1 MYAYHIPVSLQNIF
15 LIVAASSISSTIAIA
30 PGAVGSQTALIS
42 VVLKGVAPQ
51 STITAYTVGQAL
63 ITTAWSVGF
72 GLTMLATQIGWK
84 QTRGLIHVKKKKD
97 GEDDPLADGPL
108 ADAPV
113 ADTGS
118 PDATG

>member
-1 MYAYHIPVSLQNIF
+1 
-15 LIVAASSISSTIAIA
+15 
-30 PGAVGSQTALIS
+30 

-84 QTRGLIHVKKKKD
+84 QTRGLIHVKKKKKKKKD
-97 GEDDPLADGPL
+97 GEDDLLADGPVV
-108 ADAPV
+108 DAAV
-113 ADTGS
+113 ADTGP

>member
-1 MYAYHIPVSLQNIF
+1 
-15 LIVAASSISSTIAIA
+15 
-30 PGAVGSQTALIS
+30 
-42 VVLKGVAPQ
+42 
-51 STITAYTVGQAL
+51 
-63 ITTAWSVGF
+63 
-72 GLTMLATQIGWK
+72 MLATQIGWK

>member
-1 MYAYHIPVSLQNIF
+1 VSLQNIF

-63 ITTAWSVGF
+63 ITTAWSVAF

-84 QTRGLIHVKKKKD
+84 QTRGLIHVKKRKD
-97 GEDDPLADGPL
+97 GVDDSLADGPL
-108 ADAPV
+108 ADAAV
-113 ADTGS
+113 ADTGP